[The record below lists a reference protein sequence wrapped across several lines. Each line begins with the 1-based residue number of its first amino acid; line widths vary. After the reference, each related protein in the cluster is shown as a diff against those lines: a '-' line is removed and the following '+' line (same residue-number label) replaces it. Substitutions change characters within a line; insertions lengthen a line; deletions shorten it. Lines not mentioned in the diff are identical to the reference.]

1 MRLSLLLFVVLV
13 SACTARY
20 QPLRVQPNRLID
32 NSSAL
37 YSQTAAPDT
46 TVKRIRAAGWLSR
59 NIVVKNQDGSVVRV
73 PKNTV
78 WGYSDKNGKVW
89 RRYRS
94 GFYEIIRVA
103 DVVEYRDMVSRPY
116 QTNGNTYTY
125 QQAIVR
131 YSRTLDSSIY
141 GTRRRALRDDSK

>member
-1 MRLSLLLFVVLV
+1 MRSCLLFLFLV
-13 SACTARY
+13 AACTARY

-32 NSSAL
+32 NSSAI
-37 YSQTAAPDT
+37 YSQATTPDT

-59 NIVVKNQDGSVVRV
+59 NIVIKKQDGSVLRV

-94 GFYEIIRVA
+94 GFYEVLRVA
-103 DVVEYRDMVSRPY
+103 DVVEYRDMVSQTY
-116 QTNGNTYTY
+116 QTNGHSYTN
-125 QQAIVR
+125 QQPIIR
-131 YSRTLDSSIY
+131 YSRTLDSPIY

>member
-1 MRLSLLLFVVLV
+1 MRLFLLLFIV

-20 QPLRVQPNRLID
+20 QPLRVQPNRLVD

-37 YSQTAAPDT
+37 YSQTTAPDT
-46 TVKRIRAAGWLSR
+46 TIKRIRAAGWLSR
-59 NIVVKNQDGSVVRV
+59 NIVVKHQDGSVVRV

-78 WGYSDKNGKVW
+78 WGYSDKSGKVW

-94 GFYEIIRVA
+94 GFYEVMRVA
-103 DVVEYRDMVSRPY
+103 DVVEYRDMVS
-116 QTNGNTYTY
+116 QTY
-125 QQAIVR
+125 QSNGTTHTIQQPVTR
-131 YSRTLDSSIY
+131 YSRTLDSPIY

>member
-1 MRLSLLLFVVLV
+1 MRYLLLLFMV

-20 QPLRVQPNRLID
+20 QPLRVQPNRLIN

-37 YSQTAAPDT
+37 YSPVTAPDT
-46 TVKRIRAAGWLSR
+46 TIKRIRAAGWLSR
-59 NIVVKNQDGSVVRV
+59 NIVIKNQDGSVLRV

-94 GFYEIIRVA
+94 GFYQVIRIA
-103 DVVEYRDMVSRPY
+103 DVVEYQDIVSQTY
-116 QTNGNTYTY
+116 QTNGHTYTT
-125 QQAIVR
+125 QQPVIR
-131 YSRTLDSSIY
+131 YSRTLDSPIY
-141 GTRRRALRDDSK
+141 GTRRRALRDDNQ